1 MSNATTVK
9 LTPRKLARIIAECA
23 CEEMASPSQQD
34 SGQPMPTPSQTP
46 SQGSVDAGLFPGMGD
61 TPALSDT
68 GNGGCGDSNVVSQKP
83 EAPID
88 VVAEPDPAAM
98 ETEPMH
104 MEKPEGTDDP
114 DSVEL
119 VIGSI

>member
-1 MSNATTVK
+1 MSNVTTVK
-9 LTPRKLARIIAECA
+9 LTTKKLARIIAECA
-23 CEEMASPSQQD
+23 CEEMSDMGVQD
-34 SGQPMPTPSQTP
+34 NGQIMPTPAQTP

-68 GNGGCGDSNVVSQKP
+68 GNGGCGDSNVVKP
-83 EAPID
+83 PVD
-88 VVAEPDPAAM
+88 VEEEPSKLSNEPELVHMAEP
-98 ETEPMH
+98 
-104 MEKPEGTDDP
+104 EGIDDP